1 MAGDKTFL
9 PARFDPFGQA
19 PDSQISSGLWM
30 WATTAQAVLT
40 TLLLIVAKYGEGLPW
55 EKHINLILCL
65 GIIATWSLALRTIRE
80 RLVELMRYWHAAS
93 KGLLRKASQSGLHFI
108 PVPLAQR
115 QETYIKQSIRR
126 LRIIAA
132 GITIPFFVMPLTWTF
147 VSAFASY
154 SMDLTALREY
164 WAGAAMFMLL
174 CATIVAGYFHWV
186 ILPKPAPV
194 RVSGLQRPSFPARSR
209 RS

>member
-9 PARFDPFGQA
+9 PAKFDPFGQS
-19 PDSQISSGLWM
+19 PDSLISSGLWM
-30 WATTAQAVLT
+30 WATAGQALFT
-40 TLLLIVAKYGEGLPW
+40 TLLLVVAKYGEGRPW
-55 EKHINLILCL
+55 EKHMNLILCL

-93 KGLLRKASQSGLHFI
+93 KGLLRKASQSGLRLI

-132 GITIPFFVMPLTWTF
+132 GITIPFFVLPLTWTF

-154 SMDLTALREY
+154 SVDLTALREY
-164 WAGAAMFMLL
+164 WAGAAVFMLL
-174 CATIVAGYFHWV
+174 CSTIVAGYFHWV
-186 ILPKPAPV
+186 ILPRPTLM
-194 RVSGLQRPSFPARSR
+194 RVSGGQRPSFPARR